1 MAGAVS
7 LQNTTM
13 NPNII
18 LDTSQTQEY
27 PKFGIKRFRLHY
39 FKCKFGPKCDENT
52 QKMADAAAPNFG
64 HTANPQ
70 VGSSLVSKS
79 SSNQV

>member
-18 LDTSQTQEY
+18 LDTSQEY
-27 PKFGIKRFRLHY
+27 PKFAVL
-39 FKCKFGPKCDENT
+39 P
-52 QKMADAAAPNFG
+52 KMADAPNFG
-64 HTANPQ
+64 NTANPQ

-79 SSNQV
+79 SSNQVGS